1 MLLLH
6 TIFTKIQC
14 LVAMAQLVEAL
25 HYKLEGHGFNYQRCH
40 WDFYR
45 FSPSACTMALGSN
58 QPLNRYEYWKYMLGG
73 RGDQCIGLTTLPPLC
88 NKCTGILGASTSWS
102 PKALPK
108 PIMGQFYSAQ
118 VEEVMVF

>member
-1 MLLLH
+1 
-6 TIFTKIQC
+6 
-14 LVAMAQLVEAL
+14 
-25 HYKLEGHGFNYQRCH
+25 
-40 WDFYR
+40 
-45 FSPSACTMALGSN
+45 MALGSN